1 MDAYAIQKMMKDG
14 LKDHVTASA
23 NPAIWSLCQQISTA
37 SKALVREAVKEVKE
51 KVESEAKAK
60 EKELRTPSRLLTD
73 EERTE
78 ALTMFLDG
86 KLLDGTLSAAEL
98 AQFKDIYG
106 LKAKDRDVTIQ
117 AVDFGDA
124 FPDDADSIAVVTALI
139 KQSVEGANE
148 ELHH

>member
-14 LKDHVTASA
+14 LKDHVTSSA

-51 KVESEAKAK
+51 KSEAEAKAK
-60 EKELRTPSRLLTD
+60 EKELHTPSRLLTD

-78 ALTMFLDG
+78 ALTKFLDG

-106 LKAKDRDVTIQ
+106 LKAKDKDVTIK
-117 AVDFGDA
+117 AVDFKE
-124 FPDDADSIAVVTALI
+124 ALPESYEAL
-139 KQSVEGANE
+139 KLVEKAILSEINRINA
-148 ELHH
+148 